1 MVHGFEEN
9 FAGLFRPVNR
19 LEWPA
24 IAKQNQL
31 DVKLLLTANF
41 VKPRLKIGRN
51 ALSRGGDVIFLL
63 IPAGKYFIVMYYLAV

>member
-9 FAGLFRPVNR
+9 VIGLFRPVNM
-19 LEWPA
+19 LEWST

-31 DVKLLLTANF
+31 DVKLLLTASF

-51 ALSRGGDVIFLL
+51 ALSRGGDVSFLL
-63 IPAGKYFIVMYYLAV
+63 IPAGKYFIVMYYLTV